1 MVDKVWV
8 NDSCSQC
15 VKEND
20 AIREAKE
27 KEREEKERMER
38 IEKTKL
44 KRREEAGISKRN
56 FGKTFDDYICQTR
69 EQQQAK
75 DACMSF
81 MQNFPAGNNLLM
93 LGGVGTGKTLMA
105 SAMIESIVDSKKC
118 RIAKVSKIMR
128 TFKNSWSKETDY
140 TEDDVAD
147 YYIGLDLLIIDEVGT
162 QFGSE
167 MEKLFMFEIIDGRY
181 QDMKQTV
188 LISNL
193 DVNGVGSVIGERCLD
208 RHSGS

>member
-1 MVDKVWV
+1 MKTTNKIPETPEVGNCEKHGKYNFKYMQMMVDKVWV

-93 LGGVGTGKTLMA
+93 LGG
-105 SAMIESIVDSKKC
+105 
-118 RIAKVSKIMR
+118 
-128 TFKNSWSKETDY
+128 
-140 TEDDVAD
+140 
-147 YYIGLDLLIIDEVGT
+147 
-162 QFGSE
+162 
-167 MEKLFMFEIIDGRY
+167 
-181 QDMKQTV
+181 
-188 LISNL
+188 
-193 DVNGVGSVIGERCLD
+193 
-208 RHSGS
+208 